1 MLGFTSRY
9 ISSFR
14 KNTNTKISIWNYFSI
29 FKTLLSISQGSSDYT
44 YPVRQFL
51 HRTYT
56 WLLIFCYIW
65 KKLSCISPLGCFP
78 FILITHLIFS
88 IGIRSPPNEMSA
100 PAPSVWRKK
109 FFFFFL
115 FVVNF
120 VTHWNETAMGLH
132 VFPIPIPPPTS
143 HWRKKIKFN
152 SNSWMFS
159 FWYFKLCFQLSLF
172 GHICI
177 TK

>member
-14 KNTNTKISIWNYFSI
+14 KNTNTKIFIWNYFSI
-29 FKTLLSISQGSSDYT
+29 FETLLSISQGSSDYT

-51 HRTYT
+51 RRTYT
-56 WLLIFCYIW
+56 WLLIFCYNW

-109 FFFFFL
+109 LSSIAIHECFL
-115 FVVNF
+115 FGTLNYAS
-120 VTHWNETAMGLH
+120 NYLYLG
-132 VFPIPIPPPTS
+132 TS
-143 HWRKKIKFN
+143 ASLSR
-152 SNSWMFS
+152 
-159 FWYFKLCFQLSLF
+159 FWASRVLGFWDF
-172 GHICI
+172 
-177 TK
+177 

>member
-109 FFFFFL
+109 IFFFL
-115 FVVNF
+115 FICSEF
-120 VTHWNETAMGLH
+120 CHTLEWNSHGFTC
-132 VFPIPIPPPTS
+132 VPYPDPPS
-143 HWRKKIKFN
+143 HLPLEKKN
-152 SNSWMFS
+152 
-159 FWYFKLCFQLSLF
+159 
-172 GHICI
+172 
-177 TK
+177 

>member
-109 FFFFFL
+109 FFFFFFICSEFCHTL
-115 FVVNF
+115 EWKSHGFTCVP
-120 VTHWNETAMGLH
+120 HPH
-132 VFPIPIPPPTS
+132 PPFHLPLE
-143 HWRKKIKFN
+143 KKN
-152 SNSWMFS
+152 
-159 FWYFKLCFQLSLF
+159 
-172 GHICI
+172 
-177 TK
+177 